1 VGVSH
6 TDRTLLRLFQAP
18 AAPVLARDKKR
29 KDKPEVDYTSNT
41 ASTSTLPATAR
52 ATSKP
57 KRAKPNPSDPSSSSS
72 VSSSAAQPAKP
83 PRKSTAVYITN
94 LPLDTTREELASVF
108 SKCGII
114 LLTPQ
119 NTPKI
124 NMYTDEATGMF
135 KGEALVMY
143 YKETSVELAITV
155 LDETEL
161 RLGST
166 GEGKMK
172 VRRAEWGDN
181 SGGGGEKKEGEEG
194 GAAADGGEGG
204 GKKPQKKR
212 MTEEEKKELN
222 RRMKRM
228 EKLVEIR
235 CSS

>member
-1 VGVSH
+1 MF
-6 TDRTLLRLFQAP
+6 LQAP

-41 ASTSTLPATAR
+41 SSTSSHPATAKAAKVKR
-52 ATSKP
+52 P
-57 KRAKPNPSDPSSSSS
+57 KSNPSDPSSSTDP
-72 VSSSAAQPAKP
+72 SASTVAAAKP
-83 PRKSTAVYITN
+83 PRKSTAVYVTN
-94 LPLDTTREELASVF
+94 LPLDTTPSELASVF

-124 NMYTDEATGMF
+124 NMYNDESTGRF

-155 LDETEL
+155 LDDTEL

-166 GEGKMK
+166 GEGRMR
-172 VRRAEWGDN
+172 VRRAEWGDGN
-181 SGGGGEKKEGEEG
+181 ADKKDGAEGENGEAPKKKEKK
-194 GAAADGGEGG
+194 
-204 GKKPQKKR
+204 KL
-212 MTEEEKKELN
+212 TEEEKKELN

-228 EKLVEIR
+228 E
-235 CSS
+235 